1 MVKHVERR
9 NLGIDAKFLREI
21 AEDAADFILLA
32 KNVNAVEI
40 DRTGVR
46 LLERGDG
53 AHQRTLSGAVRSN
66 EAEHAVADGE
76 RKILE
81 RLHSIGVGLR
91 ETGDGESHLL
101 PPSLEKSFGLDARN
115 PVRHTAG
122 DGWNCTISGK
132 FGEFQDVLTRPAVT

>member
-46 LLERGDG
+46 LLERGDR

-91 ETGDGESHLL
+91 ETGDGS
-101 PPSLEKSFGLDARN
+101 ARPN
-115 PVRHTAG
+115 Q
-122 DGWNCTISGK
+122 TI
-132 FGEFQDVLTRPAVT
+132 FPNW